1 MSNIVNDHK
10 TQVEWKIPLI
20 IAINFFSSK
29 NSNEKRIL
37 CIKNIEI
44 VICNETDEIIEEL
57 YNFLLQKCQK
67 GLEELMKG
75 SELVFDIV
83 DLLYYQ
89 LHKISWNRDGSYIAS
104 PQWLKKSNNKS

>member
-1 MSNIVNDHK
+1 M
-10 TQVEWKIPLI
+10 
-20 IAINFFSSK
+20 
-29 NSNEKRIL
+29 
-37 CIKNIEI
+37 
-44 VICNETDEIIEEL
+44 ICNETDEIIEEL

-89 LHKISWNRDGSYIAS
+89 LHKIS
-104 PQWLKKSNNKS
+104 